1 MAPLPAFRP
10 AWNRFSGPF
19 VAGLSSLLFFGA
31 LMVVPLLG
39 AFVAFFAPLPLLR
52 EESLGRSSF
61 LAWGWV
67 LVVLVGATLASK
79 DKLLLFL
86 AAGYLLVA
94 VWPTVVANAW
104 ARRGWSV
111 GRWLAVHTL
120 TGFAFASAFSFA
132 WVGSGD
138 AGEELARRAVDWVQ
152 AHQQAA
158 GFWSMGRPDLVAAG
172 AGLAG
177 YLAPALVAVYLM
189 AAGLWLRPRLH
200 FLGLGPAGQPFT
212 RYASEEWL
220 PLGFVAG
227 GLGWALTSG
236 NLRWWAANLLLT
248 VIALYFVHGAAIIL
262 SYLGPSLGGNRWVR
276 AAVVVLGA
284 QVPLAFLY
292 AALGLL
298 DSFVK
303 LRREDDNEGSW
314 A

>member
-1 MAPLPAFRP
+1 MEPSTESRA
-10 AWNRFSGPF
+10 AWGRFSGPF

-31 LMVVPLLG
+31 LLVVPLLG

-52 EESLGRSSF
+52 EEVLGRSSF

-67 LVVLVGATLASK
+67 LVILVGATLASK
-79 DKLLLFL
+79 DRLLLFL

-94 VWPTVVANAW
+94 VWPTVGAKAC
-104 ARRGWSV
+104 ARRGWPV

-120 TGFAFASAFSFA
+120 ASLAFASALALA
-132 WVGSGD
+132 WVGSGEV
-138 AGEELARRAVDWVQ
+138 GEELARLAVDWVQ

-158 GFWSMGRPDLVAAG
+158 SFWSLGRPELVSAG
-172 AGLAG
+172 AGLTG
-177 YLAPALVAVYLM
+177 YLAPALVAIYLM

-200 FLGLGPAGQPFT
+200 LLGLGPAGQPFT

-227 GLGWALTSG
+227 ALGWALASG
-236 NLRWWAANLLLT
+236 NVRWVAANLLVT

-262 SYLGPSLGGNRWVR
+262 SYLGPNLGANRWVR

-303 LRREDDNEGSW
+303 LRREDDSEGS
-314 A
+314 